1 MKTTP
6 QAANV
11 PRPRVI
17 IFALMALACTAFG
30 GPAAAGASEDLAA
43 AIGRKDYQ
51 AVIRLIAPYAEAG
64 DVRAQFMLGSLLESG
79 QGTQVDFVAAAAWFR
94 RAAEQGD
101 VAAQARLGRMLA
113 GFSSNEAFN
122 TGLAKNDSQALFWL
136 RKAAEG
142 GEPSAMS
149 ALSVMYLNGRSVPR
163 NLVLAR
169 MWNILAQ
176 QLGDY
181 QARLWDQNFADVT
194 SARETEEAARRA
206 AEWLKQRKISIHDPA
221 PQQ

>member
-1 MKTTP
+1 
-6 QAANV
+6 
-11 PRPRVI
+11 
-17 IFALMALACTAFG
+17 
-30 GPAAAGASEDLAA
+30 
-43 AIGRKDYQ
+43 
-51 AVIRLIAPYAEAG
+51 
-64 DVRAQFMLGSLLESG
+64 
-79 QGTQVDFVAAAAWFR
+79 
-94 RAAEQGD
+94 
-101 VAAQARLGRMLA
+101 MLA

-122 TGLAKNDSQALFWL
+122 TGLAKDDSQALFWL
-136 RKAAEG
+136 KKAAEG

-163 NLVLAR
+163 NVVFAR